1 MQDPCSSSAR
11 HDDPPA
17 IQDASETPSLPDSNL
32 IKEQQ
37 QQQQSTTTTSVPEP
51 DDAPA
56 NLSITAATATAPVS
70 TAAAGGAEPICT
82 TITSTSSG
90 ATADDNSCER
100 EAVTPD
106 ENRVTPSLVLNTSA
120 PLTQE
125 SLEQQ
130 QHQIMQRDDE
140 HSSSSIR
147 AWAANLPQVPDN
159 VQPIATGP
167 SHIFELQPSTDN
179 DTNEPRIQE
188 TKDIFTETQKV
199 AYVGL
204 CALTSLE
211 VVHDHKGKEFTY
223 ARMSADNWQR
233 KLMRTIYM
241 HMGISSEGN
250 ISVAMETHTQW
261 YTNIHLF
268 RDYHDRIPIKA

>member
-1 MQDPCSSSAR
+1 MQDPCPSMVH
-11 HDDPPA
+11 HDEPPAA
-17 IQDASETPSLPDSNL
+17 IQDLSDTPSLPDSD
-32 IKEQQ
+32 IVKEQQ
-37 QQQQSTTTTSVPEP
+37 QSTSIKAL
-51 DDAPA
+51 DDAPS
-56 NLSITAATATAPVS
+56 NLSITAPAVT
-70 TAAAGGAEPICT
+70 AEPTCT
-82 TITSTSSG
+82 SPVISPSSG
-90 ATADDNSCER
+90 VAADDNSCE
-100 EAVTPD
+100 EETVTPN
-106 ENRVTPSLVLNTSA
+106 ETKVTPSLDLNASA

-130 QHQIMQRDDE
+130 QHRIMQHE
-140 HSSSSIR
+140 QQSSSIR
-147 AWAANLPQVPDN
+147 AWAANLPEVPDN
-159 VQPIATGP
+159 VQPITTGP
-167 SHIFELQPSTDN
+167 SHIFELQPSTDD

-241 HMGISSEGN
+241 HMGISSEGILMPSTH
-250 ISVAMETHTQW
+250 ISIL
-261 YTNIHLF
+261 Y
-268 RDYHDRIPIKA
+268 